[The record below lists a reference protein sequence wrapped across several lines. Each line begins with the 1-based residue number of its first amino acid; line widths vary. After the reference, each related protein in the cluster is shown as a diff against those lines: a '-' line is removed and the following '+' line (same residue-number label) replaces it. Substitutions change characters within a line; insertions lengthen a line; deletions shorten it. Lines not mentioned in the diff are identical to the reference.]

1 MRSRKDEGGSVKLKV
16 RSNNEGERVKDK
28 ERGNK

>member
-1 MRSRKDEGGSVKLKV
+1 MRSRKDEGGSVKLEV